1 MVILSDFVPD
11 RVLDQIERGG
21 IKKLFLVPAAFR
33 ILLDHPRTKTSDFSG
48 LDHIL
53 YGSSPIT
60 AALLDEAMAVFS
72 AGFVQV
78 YGMTETSGTVVA
90 LPPEDHGPG
99 KPPLPGPAGHPPA
112 APRGH
117 APGGEQRR

>member
-1 MVILSDFVPD
+1 MPLFHIGGIGTALAAIYHGARMVILSDFVPD
-11 RVLDQIERGG
+11 LVLDQIERGG

-60 AALLDEAMAVFS
+60 AALLDEAMAVFRDR
-72 AGFVQV
+72 
-78 YGMTETSGTVVA
+78 TSTR
-90 LPPEDHGPG
+90 LNSSH
-99 KPPLPGPAGHPPA
+99 
-112 APRGH
+112 
-117 APGGEQRR
+117 

>member
-11 RVLDQIERGG
+11 LVLDQIERGG

-72 AGFVQV
+72 AGFVQFC
-78 YGMTETSGTVVA
+78 GMTETSGKVEIGRANGRTKVNN
-90 LPPEDHGPG
+90 
-99 KPPLPGPAGHPPA
+99 
-112 APRGH
+112 
-117 APGGEQRR
+117 